1 MGACGGLM
9 PRLRGRGLGAGVA
22 LGTAAV
28 VRVKGGIPM
37 LPEVPP
43 RIAERLAARRPMET
57 PEVILVADDYRIA
70 LALFRSLP
78 WGKVVGIVAGD
89 ADPNAPVPGVP
100 AVVNVPYVMDA
111 IEDDVLMLV
120 DAMQGVVL
128 ADPSGMAIAQYQAEH
143 SSIAPRRRLYL
154 DEAHLP
160 ARTIDGRDIQ
170 VLARVETEEDIT
182 QALDAGA
189 DALNVAL
196 GDPLLPDTE
205 EAGQRRS
212 LQKLLS
218 LTTGKPLLLV
228 DNYALPILALLETA
242 AHADLVL
249 AEPPREDLEGLG
261 LEELATELWEGQGQC
276 FEEDIA
282 CGMPRL
288 AAVLASLDAC
298 GPPGSETERMEALAA
313 HGATRLLLRLEGEV
327 LDASLL
333 ARLESLVAAASAH
346 LLPVTAAV
354 TLLGFGVTEEDDPES
369 NIEAALGLIVGT
381 GIAGIVVPPGLVG
394 ATKERIRGL
403 HFFECREALIAF
415 LNTPL
420 SS

>member
-1 MGACGGLM
+1 MA
-9 PRLRGRGLGAGVA
+9 RLRGRGLGAGVA
-22 LGTAAV
+22 LGTAAI
-28 VRVKGGIPM
+28 VRTKGGIPM

-57 PEVILVADDYRIA
+57 PEVILVADDYRTA
-70 LALFRSLP
+70 LALSGSLP
-78 WGKVVGIVAGD
+78 WGRVVGIVAGS
-89 ADPNAPVPGVP
+89 ADPDVPVPGVP
-100 AVVNVPYVMDA
+100 AVVNVPYVLDA

-120 DAMQGVVL
+120 DATQGVVL

-154 DEAHLP
+154 DDAHLP

-170 VLARVETEEDIT
+170 VLAHVESAEDIT

-189 DALNVAL
+189 DALYV
-196 GDPLLPDTE
+196 PVSTSLLPDAE
-205 EAGQRRS
+205 EAALRRS
-212 LQKLLS
+212 LLRLLS
-218 LTTGKPLLLV
+218 LTTGKPLLLA
-228 DNYALPILALLETA
+228 DDYLLPPLALLEAA
-242 AHADLVL
+242 AHADIVL
-249 AEPPREDLEGLG
+249 AEPPREELEGLG
-261 LEELATELWEGQGQC
+261 LEELASELWEAQGQC

-288 AAVLASLDAC
+288 AAGLNSLNAC
-298 GPPGSETERMEALAA
+298 GPPGSEVDRAEALAA
-313 HGATRLLLRLEGEV
+313 HGATRLALSLAGEV

-333 ARLESLVAAASAH
+333 ARMEALVAAASTH

-354 TLLGFGVTEEDDPES
+354 TLLGFGVSEEDDPED

-381 GIAGIVVPPGLVG
+381 GIAGIVVPPQLVA

-403 HFFECREALIAF
+403 HFFECREALLEF
-415 LNTPL
+415 LVA
-420 SS
+420 SF